1 MGNCKTQ
8 AIQTDLD
15 IFKHILAYSGV
26 WVFRNIKAYS
36 GIFRRIL
43 CNPETLGTLVYLES
57 QHIQNQWHVQ
67 NLGIFKTWY
76 IQNQRHIQLSGIT
89 RTLVYSELDVYSDP
103 VFFRTL
109 AYTEPEAYS
118 ESYLTASL
126 KRFAKI
132 VNGSNYF
139 PNNHS
144 RNIIFSHSLLYEI
157 NIINFVN
164 TGLFFF
170 QKYLFYVTK
179 YRSRGW
185 GDEFCVLFLIYPFKV
200 LQ

>member
-1 MGNCKTQ
+1 MACAKPWY
-8 AIQTDLD
+8 IQNLVYSEPE
-15 IFKHILAYSGV
+15 AYSVIGY
-26 WVFRNIKAYS
+26 NKNS
-36 GIFRRIL
+36 GIFR
-43 CNPETLGTLVYLES
+43 
-57 QHIQNQWHVQ
+57 
-67 NLGIFKTWY
+67 
-76 IQNQRHIQLSGIT
+76 T
-89 RTLVYSELDVYSDP
+89 RGMFRSLVYSELDVYSDP

-109 AYTEPEAYS
+109 AYSEPEACS

>member
-1 MGNCKTQ
+1 MEGSCVTLEHWEPWYIWNPSIFKTSGMCKT
-8 AIQTDLD
+8 LV
-15 IFKHILAYSGV
+15 YS
-26 WVFRNIKAYS
+26 KP
-36 GIFRRIL
+36 GIFR
-43 CNPETLGTLVYLES
+43 
-57 QHIQNQWHVQ
+57 
-67 NLGIFKTWY
+67 
-76 IQNQRHIQLSGIT
+76 T
-89 RTLVYSELDVYSDP
+89 RGMFRSLVYSELDVYSDP

>member
-1 MGNCKTQ
+1 MQPWNIGNPG
-8 AIQTDLD
+8 
-15 IFKHILAYSGV
+15 IFGILAYSKPV
-26 WVFRNIKAYS
+26 ACAEPWYIQNLVYSEPEAYSFLGYNKNS
-36 GIFRRIL
+36 GIFR
-43 CNPETLGTLVYLES
+43 
-57 QHIQNQWHVQ
+57 
-67 NLGIFKTWY
+67 
-76 IQNQRHIQLSGIT
+76 T
-89 RTLVYSELDVYSDP
+89 RRMFRSLAYSELDAYSDP
-103 VFFRTL
+103 VFFQNSSIFRTRSICRIL
-109 AYTEPEAYS
+109 S
-118 ESYLTASL
+118 NSYIEL

-200 LQ
+200 LQWL